1 VDGAVAA
8 VPRRDKGGKEPRYTV
23 VADEHEEDEGY

>member
-23 VADEHEEDEGY
+23 VADEHEGY

>member
-23 VADEHEEDEGY
+23 FEG

>member
-8 VPRRDKGGKEPRYTV
+8 VPRRDKGGKVPRYTV
-23 VADEHEEDEGY
+23 AADEHEG

>member
-8 VPRRDKGGKEPRYTV
+8 VPRRDKGGKEPRHTV
-23 VADEHEEDEGY
+23 VSDEHEG